1 MYVRKQQYT
10 LRKDVCIMST
20 EKFNIYEAITNR
32 IIEQLE
38 GGVIPWHKPWSGVAS
53 GAYNRVS
60 KKPYSLLNQMLLKHD
75 GEYATYKQWSD
86 IGGKVKK
93 GEKSE
98 IVVFW
103 KILNVEETKDGKTEI
118 KSIPLLKYINVFH
131 VSQVD
136 GVEPKTTKLIE
147 HNPIEEAEQ
156 IKNDYANRE
165 NIVIKELVT
174 DRAFYSPSR
183 DYIQVPCKEQYK
195 DVMEFYSTL
204 FHEMVHST
212 GHKDRLKRLDCS
224 VKLASFGSEDYSK
237 EELIAE
243 IGSAFL
249 MNHIGIETAKTFNNS
264 TAYIQSWLNVLKN
277 DNRFIVSASSK
288 AEKAMKYILGIAV
301 EENIET
307 V

>member
-1 MYVRKQQYT
+1 MA
-10 LRKDVCIMST
+10 
-20 EKFNIYEAITNR
+20 EKFNIYEEITNR
-32 IIEQLE
+32 IIAQLE
-38 GGVIPWHKPWSGVAS
+38 EGNIPWHKPWSGIIG

-75 GEYATYKQWSD
+75 GEYATYKQWKEL
-86 IGGKVKK
+86 GGTVKK

-103 KILNVEETKDGKTEI
+103 KILEVEEKNKDNNKLEK

-136 GVEPKTTKLIE
+136 GVEPKEVKMVE
-147 HNPIEEAEQ
+147 HKPIEEAEKVKVNY
-156 IKNDYANRE
+156 INKE
-165 NIVIKELVT
+165 NILIKET
-174 DRAFYSPSR
+174 ISNEAFYSPVK

-195 DVMEFYSTL
+195 DVLEFYSTL

-224 VKLASFGSEDYSK
+224 MKFASFGSEDYSK

-249 MNHIGIETAKTFNNS
+249 MNHIGIESSKTFKNS
-264 TAYIQSWLNVLKN
+264 AGYIQSWLKVLKN
-277 DNRFIVSASSK
+277 DNKFIVSASSK
-288 AEKAMKYILGIAV
+288 AEKAMKYILGEEVIA
-301 EENIET
+301 E
-307 V
+307 

>member
-1 MYVRKQQYT
+1 
-10 LRKDVCIMST
+10 MSK
-20 EKFNIYEAITNR
+20 ENFNIYEEITNR

-38 GGVIPWHKPWSGVAS
+38 SGVIPWQKPWRGVAN

-86 IGGKVKK
+86 LGGKVKK

-103 KILNVEETKDGKTEI
+103 KILNVEEVKDGKVEK

-136 GVEPKTTKLIE
+136 GVEPKTIKLIE
-147 HNPIEEAEQ
+147 HNPIEEAEK
-156 IKNDYANRE
+156 IKINYADRE
-165 NIVIKELVT
+165 NITIKELVT
-174 DRAFYSPSR
+174 DRAFYSPSK
-183 DYIQVPCKEQYK
+183 DFIQVPCKKQYK
-195 DVMEFYSTL
+195 DIMEFYSTL
-204 FHEMVHST
+204 FHEMIHST
-212 GHKDRLKRLDCS
+212 GHRDRLGRLDCS
-224 VKLASFGSEDYSK
+224 VQFASFGSEDYSK

-249 MNHIGIETAKTFNNS
+249 MNHIGIETIKTFNNS
-264 TAYIQSWLNVLKN
+264 AAYIQSWLKVLKN

-288 AEKAMKYILGIAV
+288 AEKAMKYILGIETEEVAV
-301 EENIET
+301 TE
-307 V
+307 

>member
-1 MYVRKQQYT
+1 MENGIV
-10 LRKDVCIMST
+10 
-20 EKFNIYEAITNR
+20 
-32 IIEQLE
+32 
-38 GGVIPWHKPWSGVAS
+38 PWHKPWSGVAS

-60 KKPYSLLNQMLLKHD
+60 KKPYSLLNQMLLEHD
-75 GEYATYKQWSD
+75 GEYATYKQWTD
-86 IGGKVKK
+86 LGGKVRK

-103 KILNVEETKDGKTEI
+103 KIIQVEEATKTGKVEK

-136 GVEPKTTKLIE
+136 GIEPKNIKPVE
-147 HNPIEEAEQ
+147 HKPVEEAEE
-156 IKNDYANRE
+156 IKRNYMERE
-165 NIVIKELVT
+165 NIVIKEVVSN
-174 DRAFYSPSR
+174 DAYYSPVR
-183 DYIQVPCKEQYK
+183 DYIQVPCKEQYT
-195 DVMEFYSTL
+195 DIMEFYSTL
-204 FHEMVHST
+204 FHEMIHST
-212 GHKDRLKRLDCS
+212 GHRDRLGRLDAS

-264 TAYIQSWLNVLKN
+264 AAYIQSWLRVLKD

-288 AEKAMKYILGIAV
+288 AEKAMKYILG
-301 EENIET
+301 NIEEAVT
-307 V
+307 A

>member
-1 MYVRKQQYT
+1 
-10 LRKDVCIMST
+10 MSA

-38 GGVIPWHKPWSGVAS
+38 GGIIPWHKPWNGVAS

-86 IGGKVKK
+86 LGGRVRK

-103 KILNVEETKDGKTEI
+103 KILNVEETKDGKTEK

-131 VSQVD
+131 VSQID

-156 IKNDYANRE
+156 IKSNYADRE
-165 NIVIKELVT
+165 NIHIEELVT
-174 DRAFYSPSR
+174 DRAFYSPVK
-183 DYIQVPCKEQYK
+183 DYIQVPCKEQYN
-195 DVMEFYSTL
+195 DIMEFYSTL
-204 FHEMVHST
+204 FHEMIHST

-224 VKLASFGSEDYSK
+224 VKFAGFGTEDYSK
-237 EELIAE
+237 EELVAE

-249 MNHIGIETAKTFNNS
+249 MNHIGIETIKTFKNS
-264 TAYIQSWLNVLKN
+264 AAYIQSWLKVLRN

-288 AEKAMKYILGIAV
+288 AEKAMKYILGV
-301 EENIET
+301 EVEDVET

>member
-1 MYVRKQQYT
+1 MAK
-10 LRKDVCIMST
+10 
-20 EKFNIYEAITNR
+20 EKFNIYEEITNR
-32 IIEQLE
+32 IIKQLE
-38 GGVIPWHKPWSGVAS
+38 NGVVPWHKPWSGVAS

-60 KKPYSLLNQMLLKHD
+60 KKPYSLLNQMLLEHD

-86 IGGKVKK
+86 LGGKVRK

-103 KILNVEETKDGKTEI
+103 KIIQVEEKDKNGKIEK

-136 GVEPKTTKLIE
+136 GVEPKSIKPVE
-147 HNPIEEAEQ
+147 HKPIEEAEK
-156 IKNDYANRE
+156 IRADYEARE
-165 NIVIKELVT
+165 KIVIKEVVSN
-174 DRAFYSPSR
+174 DAFYSHAR
-183 DYIQVPCKEQYK
+183 DYIQVPCKEQFK

-204 FHEMVHST
+204 FHEMIHST
-212 GHKDRLKRLDCS
+212 GHRDRLGRLDTG
-224 VKLASFGSEDYSK
+224 VKVAGFGSEEYSK

-249 MNHIGIETAKTFNNS
+249 MNHIGIETSKTFNNS
-264 TAYIQSWLNVLKN
+264 AAYIQSWLRVLKN

-288 AEKAMKYILGIAV
+288 AEKAMKYILGNTEESVAV
-301 EENIET
+301 A
-307 V
+307 

>member
-1 MYVRKQQYT
+1 
-10 LRKDVCIMST
+10 MSK
-20 EKFNIYEAITNR
+20 EKFNIYEEITNR

-38 GGVIPWHKPWSGVAS
+38 QGNIPWHKPWSGLAS
-53 GAYNRVS
+53 GAYNSVS

-75 GEYATYKQWSD
+75 GEYATYKQWND
-86 IGGKVKK
+86 LGGKVRK

-103 KILNVEETKDGKTEI
+103 KILNVEEAKDGKVEK

-136 GVEPKTTKLIE
+136 GIEPKEIKAVE
-147 HNPIEEAEQ
+147 HKPIEEAEK
-156 IKNDYANRE
+156 IKKDYIDRE
-165 NIVIKELVT
+165 NIVIKETVS
-174 DRAFYSPSR
+174 DRTFYSPVK
-183 DYIQVPCKEQYK
+183 DYIQVPCKGQYK
-195 DVMEFYSTL
+195 DVLEFYSTL

-212 GHKDRLKRLDCS
+212 GHRDRLKRLDCS
-224 VKLASFGSEDYSK
+224 VKFASFGSEDYSK

-249 MNHIGIETAKTFNNS
+249 MNHIGIESSKTFKNS
-264 TAYIQSWLNVLKN
+264 AAYIQSWLKVLKN

-288 AEKAMKYILGIAV
+288 AEKAMKYILG
-301 EENIET
+301 EEIT
-307 V
+307 TTA

>member
-1 MYVRKQQYT
+1 MA
-10 LRKDVCIMST
+10 
-20 EKFNIYEAITNR
+20 EKFNIYEEITNR

-38 GGVIPWHKPWSGVAS
+38 EGNIPWHKPWSGIAS

-75 GEYATYKQWSD
+75 GEYATYKQWSNL
-86 IGGKVKK
+86 GGKVRK

-103 KILNVEETKDGKTEI
+103 KILEVEEKNKNNNKVEK

-136 GVEPKTTKLIE
+136 GIEPKEIKATE
-147 HNPIEEAEQ
+147 HESIEEAEM
-156 IKNDYANRE
+156 IKKNYAERE
-165 NIVIKELVT
+165 NILIKETVS
-174 DRAFYSPSR
+174 DKAFYSPVK

-195 DVMEFYSTL
+195 DVLEFYSTL
-204 FHEMVHST
+204 FHEMIHST
-212 GHKDRLKRLDCS
+212 GHRDRLKRLDCS
-224 VKLASFGSEDYSK
+224 VQFASFGSEDYSK

-249 MNHIGIETAKTFNNS
+249 MNHIGIESSKTFKNS
-264 TAYIQSWLNVLKN
+264 AAYIQSWLKVLKN

-288 AEKAMKYILGIAV
+288 AEKAMKYILGT
-301 EENIET
+301 EEKLATE
-307 V
+307 

>member
-1 MYVRKQQYT
+1 MA
-10 LRKDVCIMST
+10 
-20 EKFNIYEAITNR
+20 KFNIYEEVTNR

-38 GGVIPWHKPWSGVAS
+38 NGVIPWSKPWSGVAS

-60 KKPYSLLNQMLLKHD
+60 KKPYSLLNQMLLKHE

-86 IGGKVKK
+86 LGGKVRK

-103 KILNVEETKDGKTEI
+103 KIFQTEEVKNGKVEK

-136 GVEPKTTKLIE
+136 GIEPKDIKPINHE
-147 HNPIEEAEQ
+147 PIEEAEK
-156 IKNDYANRE
+156 IKNNYKERE
-165 NIVIKELVT
+165 NILIKEVVSN
-174 DRAFYSPSR
+174 DAFYSPMM

-195 DVMEFYSTL
+195 DIAEFYSTL
-204 FHEMVHST
+204 FHEMIHST
-212 GHKDRLKRLDCS
+212 GHRDRLGRLDS
-224 VKLASFGSEDYSK
+224 GVKLAGFGSEDYSK

-249 MNHIGIETAKTFNNS
+249 MNHVGIETSKTFKNS
-264 TAYIQSWLNVLKN
+264 AAYIQSWLKVLRN
-277 DNRFIVSASSK
+277 DNRFIVSASGK
-288 AEKAMKYILGIAV
+288 AEKAMKYILGMEV
-301 EENIET
+301 PT
-307 V
+307 VS

>member
-1 MYVRKQQYT
+1 MAN
-10 LRKDVCIMST
+10 
-20 EKFNIYEAITNR
+20 FNIYEEITNR
-32 IIEQLE
+32 IINQLE
-38 GGVIPWHKPWSGVAS
+38 NGQIPWMKPWSGVAS

-86 IGGKVKK
+86 LGGKVRK

-103 KILNVEETKDGKTEI
+103 KIFQTEEIVNGKVEKKT
-118 KSIPLLKYINVFH
+118 IPLLKYISVFH

-136 GVEPKTTKLIE
+136 GIEPKNIKPIE
-147 HNPIEEAEQ
+147 HKPVEEAEK
-156 IKNDYANRE
+156 IKNDYVDRE

-174 DRAFYSPSR
+174 DKAFYSPMM
-183 DYIQVPCKEQYK
+183 DYIQVPCKEQFN
-195 DVMEFYSTL
+195 DIMEFYSTL

-212 GHKDRLKRLDCS
+212 GHRDRLGRLDCNA
-224 VKLASFGSEDYSK
+224 KLASFGSEEYSK

-249 MNHIGIETAKTFNNS
+249 MNHVGIETSKTFKNS
-264 TAYIQSWLNVLKN
+264 AAYIQSWLKVLRN
-277 DNRFIVSASSK
+277 DNRFIVSASSR
-288 AEKAMKYILGIAV
+288 AEKAMKYILGVNEESIA
-301 EENIET
+301 T
-307 V
+307 A

>member
-1 MYVRKQQYT
+1 
-10 LRKDVCIMST
+10 MS
-20 EKFNIYEAITNR
+20 KFNIYEEITNR

-38 GGVIPWHKPWSGVAS
+38 NNVIPWHKPWSGIS
-53 GAYNRVS
+53 GGAYNRVS
-60 KKPYSLLNQMLLKHD
+60 KKPYSLINQMLLKHD

-86 IGGKVKK
+86 LGGKVRK

-103 KILNVEETKDGKTEI
+103 KIMNVEENKDGKVEK

-136 GVEPKTTKLIE
+136 GVEPKNIKPIDHE
-147 HNPIEEAEQ
+147 PIEEAER
-156 IKNDYANRE
+156 IKSGYIDRE
-165 NIVIKELVT
+165 NIVIEEIVT
-174 DRAFYSPSR
+174 NEAYYSPMM
-183 DYIQVPCKEQYK
+183 DYIQVPCKEQFK
-195 DVMEFYSTL
+195 DIMEFYSTL

-212 GHKDRLKRLDCS
+212 GHANRLGRLNTG
-224 VKLASFGSEDYSK
+224 VKLASFGSEEYSK

-249 MNHIGIETAKTFNNS
+249 MNHIGIETPKTFKNS
-264 TAYIQSWLNVLKN
+264 TAYIQSWLKVLRN

-288 AEKAMKYILGIAV
+288 AEKAMKYILGTI
-301 EENIET
+301 EENVAT